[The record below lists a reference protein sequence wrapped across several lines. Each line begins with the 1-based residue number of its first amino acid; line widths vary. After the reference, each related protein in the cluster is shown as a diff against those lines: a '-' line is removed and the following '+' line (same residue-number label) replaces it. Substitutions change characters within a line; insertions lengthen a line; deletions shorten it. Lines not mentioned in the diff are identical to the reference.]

1 MSGLRNIKT
10 LTIAGMLTG
19 IAIISG
25 FFKIAVSDIL
35 EIRFST
41 LPIAVAGALLGP
53 GVAAIVGAAGD
64 IGAFL
69 IRPTGPYFPGFT
81 LSGALT
87 GLIFGLCLY
96 KKDGS
101 SPGLLRVAVG
111 VMINTVFVNLLLN
124 SLWLTMLYGK
134 GGLFAVLSVRFLKEI
149 IMIPVNI
156 ILIMAITGP
165 VCSILKRSRSAPELL
180 Q

>member
-1 MSGLRNIKT
+1 MSGLKNIKI
-10 LTIAGMLTG
+10 LTVAGMLTA
-19 IAIISG
+19 IAIIAG

-41 LPIAVAGALLGP
+41 LPIAVAGAFLGP
-53 GVAAIVGAAGD
+53 GAAAVVGAAGD
-64 IGAFL
+64 IGGFL

-87 GLIFGLCLY
+87 GLIFGLCLH

-101 SPGLLRVAVG
+101 SPGIFRVISGVLINAVLVKMLLD
-111 VMINTVFVNLLLN
+111 
-124 SLWLTMLYGK
+124 SLWLSMLYGK
-134 GGLFAVLSVRFLKEI
+134 GGVWAVLSVRFLKELV
-149 IMIPVNI
+149 MIPVNI

-165 VCSILKRSRSAPELL
+165 VFSVLNRSRSAPVVRS
-180 Q
+180 

>member
-1 MSGLRNIKT
+1 MSGLKNIKT
-10 LTIAGMLTG
+10 LTVAGMLTA

-41 LPIAVAGALLGP
+41 LPIAVAGAFFGP
-53 GVAAIVGAAGD
+53 GVAAIVGAVSD
-64 IGAFL
+64 IGGFL

-87 GLIFGLCLY
+87 GVIFGLCLH

-101 SPGLLRVAVG
+101 SPGLFRVVVG
-111 VMINTVFVNLLLN
+111 VLINTVLVNMLLN
-124 SLWLTMLYGK
+124 SLWLSMLYGK
-134 GGLFAVLSVRFLKEI
+134 GGVWAVLSVRFLKEVV
-149 IMIPVNI
+149 MIPVNV
-156 ILIMAITGP
+156 ILIMAIIVPG
-165 VCSILKRSRSAPELL
+165 CSILKKSRSVPELL
-180 Q
+180 P